1 MKWKFWSRGKDG
13 EKKLTNLDRLESE
26 GVLRTLQTN
35 TLQTRIHELHDDLI
49 EALQE
54 FRKAS
59 TGQILPPDLILAMNK
74 KQKAK
79 YVKSRVEALQSKRE
93 ALDKIVLALS
103 DQAWPWNRA
112 GDRDNTDVGEKVA
125 DFLIL
130 YEEYKELPGY
140 YDPLFTLA
148 LQIIQLSYKAADV
161 TQEIPIVIFTPV
173 SGKKLDLRD
182 MQNV

>member
-1 MKWKFWSRGKDG
+1 MKWKFWGKGKDG
-13 EKKLTNLDRLESE
+13 EQRLTNLARLESE
-26 GVLRTLQTN
+26 GVLKTLTTD
-35 TLQTRIHELHDDLI
+35 TLQTRIHELHDDLT

-59 TGQILPPDLILAMNK
+59 TSQILPTDLVLLMNE
-74 KQKAK
+74 KQRAK
-79 YVKSRVEALQSKRE
+79 YVGNRVQALESKRE
-93 ALDKIVLALS
+93 ALDKIILALS

-112 GDRDNTDVGEKVA
+112 GDRDNSDVGEKVA